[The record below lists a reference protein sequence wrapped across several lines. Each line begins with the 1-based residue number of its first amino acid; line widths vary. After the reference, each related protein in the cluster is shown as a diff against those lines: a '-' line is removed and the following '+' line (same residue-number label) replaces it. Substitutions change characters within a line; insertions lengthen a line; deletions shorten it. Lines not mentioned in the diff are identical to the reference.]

1 MKCNERWYD
10 SQGDEINAS
19 RENSLTGSGAK
30 QTQTMHPVVNVASRA
45 SITTI
50 ACDRT
55 NYFVST
61 GCIIPSGIRVY
72 TNNVSE
78 SRFSYLFSPARNGW
92 RYRGIASGDLIIA
105 TNPYARVCQ
114 RSLVNMAKEI
124 WKVSRI
130 SAISFFFFFFFLLIY
145 SPFDGLLFLK
155 RRNFRH
161 DSVSSVAPLAEREQ
175 KGTWKK
181 MEKK

>member
-1 MKCNERWYD
+1 MERSLFFEVEREQSYVSSHYTRSTFSKSSATSVD
-10 SQGDEINAS
+10 TIRPQGDEVNAS

-78 SRFSYLFSPARNGW
+78 SVLVSFFSGQEWMTL
-92 RYRGIASGDLIIA
+92 SGD
-105 TNPYARVCQ
+105 R
-114 RSLVNMAKEI
+114 
-124 WKVSRI
+124 
-130 SAISFFFFFFFLLIY
+130 
-145 SPFDGLLFLK
+145 
-155 RRNFRH
+155 FR
-161 DSVSSVAPLAEREQ
+161 
-175 KGTWKK
+175 
-181 MEKK
+181 

>member
-1 MKCNERWYD
+1 MERSLFFEVEREQSYVSSHHTRSTFSKSSATSVD
-10 SQGDEINAS
+10 TIRPQGDEVNAS

-78 SRFSYLFSPARNGW
+78 SVLVSFFSGQEWMTL
-92 RYRGIASGDLIIA
+92 SGD
-105 TNPYARVCQ
+105 R
-114 RSLVNMAKEI
+114 
-124 WKVSRI
+124 
-130 SAISFFFFFFFLLIY
+130 
-145 SPFDGLLFLK
+145 
-155 RRNFRH
+155 FR
-161 DSVSSVAPLAEREQ
+161 
-175 KGTWKK
+175 
-181 MEKK
+181 